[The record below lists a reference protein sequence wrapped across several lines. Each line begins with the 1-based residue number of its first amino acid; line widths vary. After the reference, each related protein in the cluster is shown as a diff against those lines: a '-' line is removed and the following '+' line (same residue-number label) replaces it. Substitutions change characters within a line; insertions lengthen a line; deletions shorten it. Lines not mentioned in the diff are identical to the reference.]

1 VIGFLSDEHHERL
14 WRICDALVSGAGAR
28 AAMIC
33 DTSNGEVLVSVGDTS
48 ATGAVSAV
56 DALGPG
62 ERLVRG
68 EAGQIYGV
76 DVPGGALLAVL
87 HEVGALES
95 VRALAAEAVHD
106 TAELLASLAP
116 AGHDHDREHDHARE
130 TQSARAP
137 RKKPPPR
144 YQASGLGPQASGSRK
159 ASSAPSRKSAA
170 RKPPPPKRKPVAKR
184 NAASR
189 NKKGPARKLKPSRKR
204 RR

>member
-1 VIGFLSDEHHERL
+1 VIGPLSDEHHERL

-33 DTSNGEVLVSVGDTS
+33 DTSSGEVLVSVGDTS
-48 ATGAVSAV
+48 ATGAVSGM

-68 EAGQIYGV
+68 EGGQIYGV

-87 HEVGALES
+87 HEVGALDN

-106 TAELLASLAP
+106 AAELLASLAP
-116 AGHDHDREHDHARE
+116 ADRDREHDHDREHDREDDDDRDNRDHDRDNRDRELDRDNDRDRARQ
-130 TQSARAP
+130 TQTTRAA
-137 RKKPPPR
+137 RKKPAPKHRPVAK
-144 YQASGLGPQASGSRK
+144 QK
-159 ASSAPSRKSAA
+159 AAA
-170 RKPPPPKRKPVAKR
+170 RK
-184 NAASR
+184 
-189 NKKGPARKLKPSRKR
+189 KKGAARKLKPSRKR

>member
-116 AGHDHDREHDHARE
+116 AGHDREHDHARE

>member
-14 WRICDALVSGAGAR
+14 WRICDTLVSGAGAR

-48 ATGAVSAV
+48 ATGAVSGV

-62 ERLVRG
+62 EQLVRG
-68 EAGQIYGV
+68 EAGQIYAV

-87 HEVGALES
+87 HEVGALDG

-116 AGHDHDREHDHARE
+116 
-130 TQSARAP
+130 
-137 RKKPPPR
+137 R
-144 YQASGLGPQASGSRK
+144 YQASGLGPQASGPRNQASGLRPQASGSRN
-159 ASSAPSRKSAA
+159 ASSAPSRKFTTRKKPAPK
-170 RKPPPPKRKPVAKR
+170 RKPAATKKPAPKRKPVAKR
-184 NAASR
+184 KPASR
-189 NKKGPARKLKPSRKR
+189 KKKGLGRRLRPSRKR